1 MNPSRLLMLGLVL
14 LLSGSVFGAE
24 RGGYDF
30 VEDNIPGNG
39 PYAVAGNVEK
49 GVENYAY
56 AGEIN
61 DGTESPEQQSVKKE
75 DWLNLVSHAL
85 TLLLFGVL
93 FCVIGSVV
101 KGSLKKILWV
111 MLIALCIMVIG
122 YMLGWDI
129 DSIFGISAKKNSLE
143 AQFADA
149 NPKKIGEAFCDGAEN
164 IYACM
169 KEQMD
174 GCVGCV
180 ASTMEQNES
189 S

>member
-111 MLIALCIMVIG
+111 MLIALCIMIIG
-122 YMLGWDI
+122 YNMLGWDI
-129 DSIFGISAKKNSLE
+129 DSIFGISAKKERLE
-143 AQFADA
+143 KILVNADPNKVYDA
-149 NPKKIGEAFCDGAEN
+149 YNYFNGHVKN
-164 IYACM
+164 
-169 KEQMD
+169 
-174 GCVGCV
+174 CVGTLC
-180 ASTMEQNES
+180 E
-189 S
+189 